1 MSLSKNERLLRA
13 SGLIIILRDELEE
26 ADNHHNWIEAANK
39 YLETLT
45 GYKDESNNQYE
56 RVYQHIHNCISFVG
70 SPVNL
75 INELIFVLE
84 KDMRRTKMTTKLA
97 KELYDE
103 TLSIKQGADIGKVK
117 LLDSKIRLIQ

>member
-1 MSLSKNERLLRA
+1 MNISKNERLLRA

-26 ADNHHNWIEAANK
+26 IDQHHSWVEVANK

-45 GYKDESNNQYE
+45 GYKDDSNNQYE

-70 SPVNL
+70 SPANL

-84 KDMRRTKMTTKLA
+84 KDMKQSKMTTKLA
-97 KELYDE
+97 KELYAE
-103 TLSIKQGADIGKVK
+103 TVAIKSSADVDKVK
-117 LLDSKIRLIQ
+117 LLDSKIRLV

>member
-1 MSLSKNERLLRA
+1 MNISKNERLLRA

-26 ADNHHNWIEAANK
+26 VDKHHSWLNVANN

-45 GYKDESNNQYE
+45 GYKDDSNDQYE

-70 SPVNL
+70 SPANL
-75 INELIFVLE
+75 INELIFILE
-84 KDMRRTKMTTKLA
+84 KDMRRTKMKTKIA

-103 TLSIKQGADIGKVK
+103 TLAIRSRADIGKVK
-117 LLDSKIRLIQ
+117 LLDSKIRLV